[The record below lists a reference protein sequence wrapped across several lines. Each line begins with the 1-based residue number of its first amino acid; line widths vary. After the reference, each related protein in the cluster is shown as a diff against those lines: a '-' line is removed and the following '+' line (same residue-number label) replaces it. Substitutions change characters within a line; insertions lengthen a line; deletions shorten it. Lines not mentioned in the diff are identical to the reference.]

1 MTVSE
6 EGNAAYLMDEFNV
19 AQDHWEIDR
28 DEALLL
34 FSQMC
39 EN

>member
-6 EGNAAYLMDEFNV
+6 EGDPAHLMDEFNV